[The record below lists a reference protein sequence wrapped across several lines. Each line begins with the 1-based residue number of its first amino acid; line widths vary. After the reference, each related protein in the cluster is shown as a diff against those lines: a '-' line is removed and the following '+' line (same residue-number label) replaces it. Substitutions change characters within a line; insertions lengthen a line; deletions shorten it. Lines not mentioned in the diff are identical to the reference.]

1 MQNYTLGLFILF
13 FFVSREKTVLLT
25 LFIVNVENL
34 TIQNY
39 FDQSSE

>member
-1 MQNYTLGLFILF
+1 MKNYTLGLFIF

-39 FDQSSE
+39 KYFDQC